1 MFDFLSKEWIEFC
14 RKLIA
19 ERKDI
24 EERLRGFGA
33 NIKYYVEDD
42 RGNEIGAV
50 ELRVENGRIVYLGEV
65 RSNTFDYEIGARL
78 EVWKAIA
85 TGEIGPRFALI
96 TKKLKFKG
104 SLIEAFKYEDVLED
118 LISTF
123 SSIPTRWSL

>member
-1 MFDFLSKEWIEFC
+1 MFDFLSKEWMEFC
-14 RKLIA
+14 QNLIS

-24 EERLRGFGA
+24 EERLKGFSA

-42 RGNEIGAV
+42 KGNEIRAV
-50 ELRVENGRIVYLGEV
+50 ELRIEDGRIAYLGEV
-65 RSNTFDYEIGARL
+65 SSDTFDYEIGASL